1 MLSCDS
7 EKKEGVYHE
16 PEPLLVLM
24 GWATA
29 ATWKATVQQGSAGVV
44 EEEDGDGSGSD
55 VSKAVMVTSLRQ
67 GGSDKAIRKE
77 MWSTTG
83 CRQHGWAARSSGD
96 GGERV
101 AAGDGVGCDGDSD
114 PFTTAHA
121 VAKLTMGAAGD
132 EEKGSGYFAAGR
144 NEMLYFCQE
153 TEIRQK
159 RSRWWLLHA

>member
-77 MWSTTG
+77 MWSTT
-83 CRQHGWAARSSGD
+83 
-96 GGERV
+96 
-101 AAGDGVGCDGDSD
+101 D

-159 RSRWWLLHA
+159 QSRWWLLHA